1 MTTLAHLGPDV
12 IGSGALP
19 VAMAV
24 AATAADGGITI
35 CGAEAVEKS
44 APAFW
49 SEFASLGGSAQ

>member
-1 MTTLAHLGPDV
+1 MIEVYPMLQRNWM
-12 IGSGALP
+12 
-19 VAMAV
+19 AMAV
-24 AATAADGGITI
+24 AATAADGSITI